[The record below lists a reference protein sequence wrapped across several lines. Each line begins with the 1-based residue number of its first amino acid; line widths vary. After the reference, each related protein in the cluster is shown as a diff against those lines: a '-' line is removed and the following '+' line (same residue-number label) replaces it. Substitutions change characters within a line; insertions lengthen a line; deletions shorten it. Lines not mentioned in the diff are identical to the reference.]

1 MLLLILGLIM
11 VGFIVLA
18 KITNVL
24 DLDTMWLEAY
34 MFIGFIIGVIACI
47 GLWHNTTKLIDN
59 KTIDNKIAIYQEE
72 NKKLEEKIETT
83 VKGYMDF
90 ENDTY
95 KELKTE
101 SYINLVNL
109 YPELKSDKLIQEQIK
124 TYQKNSEEIKE
135 LKVKK
140 AKSTV
145 YKWWIYFGK

>member
-109 YPELKSDKLIQEQIK
+109 YPELKTDKLIQEQIK